1 VHAGALHRGRGVPAA
16 SRHPTRSSRGARR
29 VAEAWSRH
37 GPAAVRVA
45 YCLTGDQ
52 QRAVKLATVSIRH
65 ALGTWRDIRGPD
77 ELQIYVLRHVIRRAR
92 RIRWGAEP
100 QDVGAWTRVTHRRR
114 AALSL
119 VLGEGLDPAEAARI
133 LECSRATVE
142 AFVRK
147 GVARWASAT
156 GSPEGDPRARLGVW
170 LRDLTAEVRD
180 NAPAPALR
188 PVGLLRAYSVV
199 GLVLALAGM
208 TLGTVAA
215 TRRLTEAA
223 PAASTTATVTER
235 LAGDDGSVPPP
246 RVGLKDSRRDWCP
259 DPDYTLPFGRRP
271 RAKAA
276 RVALAFD
283 AAVVDN
289 DWETIAGLIDPSPL
303 ALGVRQRR
311 WDSTELAHGLT
322 VTYSSSAALD
332 EPVRSFC
339 GRRVASRSW
348 KVVMHDAN
356 GVTSEGLAAF
366 YLVRRATGWKVWG
379 SY

>member
-1 VHAGALHRGRGVPAA
+1 
-16 SRHPTRSSRGARR
+16 
-29 VAEAWSRH
+29 
-37 GPAAVRVA
+37 VRVA
-45 YCLTGDQ
+45 YALTGDR
-52 QRAVKLATVSIRH
+52 QRAVKLAALSIRH

-77 ELQIYVLRHVIRRAR
+77 EMQIYVLRHVIQRAR
-92 RIRWGAEP
+92 RRGWGTKP
-100 QDVGAWTRVTHRRR
+100 QAVGAWTRISHRRR

-119 VLGEGLDPAEAARI
+119 VLGEDLGPAEAARI

-142 AFVRK
+142 SLVRK
-147 GVARWASAT
+147 GLARWASAT
-156 GSPEGDPRARLGVW
+156 GSQEGDARARLSAW
-170 LRDLTAEVRD
+170 LRDRTAQASD
-180 NAPAPALR
+180 HAPGPSLR
-188 PVGLLRAYSVV
+188 PVGLLRAYSVL

-208 TLGTVAA
+208 TLGSVAA
-215 TRRLTEAA
+215 GRRLSQAV
-223 PAASTTATVTER
+223 PPPNRNGSVTER
-235 LAGDDGSVPPP
+235 LAADDGSIPPP
-246 RVGLKDSRRDWCP
+246 RVGLMDSRRDWCP

-283 AAVVDN
+283 AAVVEN
-289 DWETIAGLIDPSPL
+289 DWRTIAELIDPSPL
-303 ALGVRQRR
+303 ALGVRQRE
-311 WDSTELAHGLT
+311 WDSTELTRGLT

-339 GRRVASRSW
+339 GPRVASRSW

-356 GVTSEGLAAF
+356 GVTSDGLAAF